1 MSPKAATKPQAEK
14 KGENRYLKVSQA
26 IRYIKTLRGKTF
38 HLQNLHAVLDKAL
51 LEVESGKMSPADFA
65 KVIEADEDAR
75 TKAELALGG
84 PLFPTGESRIL
95 PEDSPEIVPEKE

>member
-1 MSPKAATKPQAEK
+1 MSPKAATKSQPEK

-51 LEVESGKMSPADFA
+51 VEVESGKMSPADFA

-84 PLFPTGESRIL
+84 PSPAL
-95 PEDSPEIVPEKE
+95 PEDSPEPTSEKDSS